1 MAIRISIALNV
12 WSVMAVSFLSMC
24 SSSRL
29 SLLFDELNFVMMMLT
44 VVVDNVSLASIFV
57 EFDIMGSVVFSTSVV
72 VVVVVVVVVF
82 VVVSSSTST
91 TSKSVESTSDSIGI
105 I

>member
-1 MAIRISIALNV
+1 
-12 WSVMAVSFLSMC
+12 MAVSFFSMC

-29 SLLFDELNFVMMMLT
+29 SLLFDELNLVMMMLT
-44 VVVDNVSLASIFV
+44 VVVDNVSLDSILV
-57 EFDIMGSVVFSTSVV
+57 EFDIMGSVVFSASVV
-72 VVVVVVVVVF
+72 VVVVVVVVLM
-82 VVVSSSTST
+82 VVSSSTST

>member
-1 MAIRISIALNV
+1 
-12 WSVMAVSFLSMC
+12 MAVSFFSMC

-29 SLLFDELNFVMMMLT
+29 SLLFDELNLVMMMLT
-44 VVVDNVSLASIFV
+44 VVVGNVSLVSILV
-57 EFDIMGSVVFSTSVV
+57 EFDIIGSVVFSASVIVV

-91 TSKSVESTSDSIGI
+91 TSKSVESTSVSIGI